1 MVQTSADCHAVLGS
15 HRHAAGHHDQAHR
28 GAQHKNLHHRD
39 DRPLHVGA
47 GVDGQV
53 SSQDRKEISNVNFKW
68 RTVNGESQAQF
79 RYNSRDSRNFT
90 TKFDICFSLGVL
102 VLECKIENS
111 TAKKCQTETVEIR
124 LSYCL
129 MKTRK
134 TRSI

>member
-1 MVQTSADCHAVLGS
+1 MGSVVQTSPDCHAVLGS

-28 GAQHKNLHHRD
+28 GAQHKNLHYRD

-79 RYNSRDSRNFT
+79 
-90 TKFDICFSLGVL
+90 SLGVL
-102 VLECKIENS
+102 VLECKTENS

-129 MKTRK
+129 MKTRITNLFAK
-134 TRSI
+134 YEKLESDFSGFG